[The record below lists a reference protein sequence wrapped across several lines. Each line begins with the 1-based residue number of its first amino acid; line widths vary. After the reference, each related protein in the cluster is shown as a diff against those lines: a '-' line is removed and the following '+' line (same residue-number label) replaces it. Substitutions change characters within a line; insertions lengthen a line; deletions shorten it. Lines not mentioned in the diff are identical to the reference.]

1 MNRLSLILFLFTLF
15 LPSVGAQELSV
26 RMQEL
31 EERRKAL
38 MESIELTGEQLSEK
52 QQTGIQ
58 LLNQLT
64 QISAQV
70 TARKKII
77 QVIDDEIKKINRE
90 ERLLNQELIS
100 LERSLKAKQD
110 AYANA
115 IRSMYSKSSH
125 MEKFMFL
132 LSAENLSQAYRRARY
147 LKEYTSW
154 RRMQADDIVQKKDE
168 VEAKKEEL
176 NKTRKEKLA
185 VLGERQKEANKL
197 AEEESKQKQ
206 IIQRVKG
213 EERTLQAELNKKR
226 KQAAELDKQI
236 ERIIAQEAERRR
248 LEQQKALAAA
258 KRGKAGSVDEESL
271 AKAKAETKGGF
282 AMTKAELALSSDFAS
297 NRGRLPVPISDNR
310 YSLVGRFGQQK
321 HADLKYVT
329 TQSSGIDL
337 QTTPGAEARAVFNG
351 VVSRVFTIPG
361 SNLSVIVRHG
371 NYLTVYSNLSEV
383 YVKAGDKITTRQNL
397 GKIFVDADR
406 NNRTVLHF
414 QLWKDTTK
422 QNPEPWLNL

>member
-1 MNRLSLILFLFTLF
+1 
-15 LPSVGAQELSV
+15 
-26 RMQEL
+26 MQEL

-90 ERLLNQELIS
+90 ERLLNQELVS

-154 RRMQADDIVQKKDE
+154 RRMQADD
-168 VEAKKEEL
+168 
-176 NKTRKEKLA
+176 KTRNGICEKILHKNKRRNHKQSSFFK
-185 VLGERQKEANKL
+185 LG
-197 AEEESKQKQ
+197 
-206 IIQRVKG
+206 
-213 EERTLQAELNKKR
+213 
-226 KQAAELDKQI
+226 
-236 ERIIAQEAERRR
+236 RR
-248 LEQQKALAAA
+248 L
-258 KRGKAGSVDEESL
+258 
-271 AKAKAETKGGF
+271 
-282 AMTKAELALSSDFAS
+282 SD
-297 NRGRLPVPISDNR
+297 
-310 YSLVGRFGQQK
+310 
-321 HADLKYVT
+321 
-329 TQSSGIDL
+329 
-337 QTTPGAEARAVFNG
+337 
-351 VVSRVFTIPG
+351 
-361 SNLSVIVRHG
+361 
-371 NYLTVYSNLSEV
+371 
-383 YVKAGDKITTRQNL
+383 
-397 GKIFVDADR
+397 
-406 NNRTVLHF
+406 
-414 QLWKDTTK
+414 
-422 QNPEPWLNL
+422 